1 VTARTELQTWYLREL
16 RPKLAQAV
24 RAGAVDPRA
33 AAALHAELRELLE
46 LTPEREPA

>member
-1 VTARTELQTWYLREL
+1 VTSRSELQTWYLREL

-33 AAALHAELRELLE
+33 AAALHAELQELLD
-46 LTPEREPA
+46 LRREHEAA